1 MAPNVKISPGELPPF
16 WDRSV
21 LFFSNI
27 HSIFYDNVEEA
38 KQLIQEITG
47 ARSYGGRILCILDL
61 LFRGRPNRIL
71 LEVAPDEN
79 LTNYLST
86 VLGLSLPSYEILDRN
101 GYVTLP
107 RILETGHPAWLQN
120 LHDHPAP
127 WVDGFVTDATLTK
140 IAAALEKRTVS
151 TLEGSKKGNNKYLL
165 YCHQVEQDL
174 PAFDTVMASDRS
186 ELSACLEKLRRMGYQ
201 KTVVKAQ
208 IGASG
213 YGMVILEIG
222 TSQWQEVPDH
232 LFFEGPAMVQGWID
246 NGTAGVERIGSPSV
260 QMFLSEETL
269 FLFDLTEQI
278 LSEQSVHEGNMSPP
292 PYVQGRPELQEEL
305 LRQAAIAGTWLHR
318 QGYRGTAS
326 TDFLVIQRQGKT
338 ESIICEINARVT
350 GATYPAILARY
361 FKPGGCWSMRNIR
374 FRTSLD
380 GRDLLSL
387 MDRAGVLYRPGQPKG
402 MIPFN
407 FNTDAEGKVMKGQFV
422 CIGDDHNDCSTLL
435 IQAWSQLPVEWGYD
449 RD

>member
-1 MAPNVKISPGELPPF
+1 M
-16 WDRSV
+16 
-21 LFFSNI
+21 
-27 HSIFYDNVEEA
+27 
-38 KQLIQEITG
+38 
-47 ARSYGGRILCILDL
+47 
-61 LFRGRPNRIL
+61 
-71 LEVAPDEN
+71 
-79 LTNYLST
+79 
-86 VLGLSLPSYEILDRN
+86 
-101 GYVTLP
+101 TLP
-107 RILETGHPAWLQN
+107 KTLETGCPAWLQS

-127 WVDGFVTDATLTK
+127 WVDGFVTDATLVK

-186 ELSACLEKLRRMGYQ
+186 ELFACLEKLEHMGYR
-201 KTVVKAQ
+201 KAVVKAQ

-213 YGMVILEIG
+213 YGMIILEIG
-222 TSQWQEVPDH
+222 TAQWQEAPDH

-246 NGTAGVERIGSPSV
+246 NEMAGVERIGSPSV
-260 QMFLSEETL
+260 QMFLSEESL

-278 LSEQSVHEGNMSPP
+278 LSEQSVHEGNISPP

-326 TDFLVIQRQGKT
+326 TDFLVVQRQGKT
-338 ESIICEINARVT
+338 EPIICEINARVT
-350 GATYPAILARY
+350 GATYPAILARH
-361 FKPGGCWSMRNIR
+361 FKRGGCWSMRNIR

-422 CIGDDHNDCSTLL
+422 CIGDDHNDCSALL